1 MHEQLV
7 NLFKESSSVD
17 ASNQSKLLDYQ
28 SDLMNAM
35 KKIVQ
40 SREEELQIMREEAA
54 LRKKLLE
61 LQVQKAEREL
71 KNIS

>member
-40 SREEELQIMREEAA
+40 SREEELQIMREEAV

-71 KNIS
+71 KSIS